1 MADDVSKLEK
11 SETPSEAPNVP
22 LTEKEFLAKLDD
34 LIAAA
39 QSAGL
44 RHVPFMVTK
53 HLARKGF
60 SILEGVLDAVDEAY
74 SKKGKG

>member
-1 MADDVSKLEK
+1 MRDGENKDSA
-11 SETPSEAPNVP
+11 APPDVP

-60 SILEGVLDAVDEAY
+60 SILEDALDAVDQAY
-74 SKKGKG
+74 SKKRKG